1 MSFLLLLYAIIANL
15 LLRRAPTAA
24 AANITAVF
32 AFGDS
37 ILDSGNNNHLVTA
50 FRADHRPY
58 GQDLPEKTPTG
69 RFSDGKLTTDFIV
82 SLLGLKEMLPP
93 YLDPALNDTGL
104 LTGASFASAGSG
116 LDDLTARAVNVL
128 TMGDQLELFEK
139 GLVRIR
145 RKVGAKR
152 GRHVVGNGLFVIAVG
167 SNDVAR
173 SYYGLPFMKTFTTSG
188 YHDFLLK
195 NFESFILRLYK
206 MGARKFGLSGL
217 PPVGCLP
224 IQMTLNL
231 SPANFL
237 KRVCVNQQNV
247 DSQAYNTK
255 LQALISRL
263 QVRLKGSKIAYF
275 DAFKPMM
282 DMINNPQKYG
292 IEHTMKGCCGMG
304 LLEEGPLCNE
314 LTPTCPNPSNY
325 LFWDAIHP
333 SQKAYHTLA
342 KVFHNNVL
350 PLLL

>member
-1 MSFLLLLYAIIANL
+1 MSFLLLFYAIIANL
-15 LLRRAPTAA
+15 LLRRAPIAA
-24 AANITAVF
+24 AAKITAVF

-82 SLLGLKEMLPP
+82 SFLGIKEMLPP

-128 TMGDQLELFEK
+128 TMGDQLKLFQK
-139 GLVRIR
+139 GLERIR

-152 GRHVVGNGLFVIAVG
+152 GRRVVGNGLFVIAVG

-173 SYYGLPFMKTFTTSG
+173 SYYGLPFMKTFTSSG

-231 SPANFL
+231 SPDNFL

-263 QVRLKGSKIAYF
+263 QGRLKGSKIAYF

-292 IEHTMKGCCGMG
+292 
-304 LLEEGPLCNE
+304 E
-314 LTPTCPNPSNY
+314 LKLYLIHFIVYSNS
-325 LFWDAIHP
+325 F
-333 SQKAYHTLA
+333 S
-342 KVFHNNVL
+342 
-350 PLLL
+350 PLLTNIIPIL